1 MTDTTALEKR
11 IRRHVI
17 GPPQRF
23 FAATAQGIE
32 PICAAELARHLP
44 GLQAQVVPGGVSF
57 NGRLDDGFQ
66 ANLMLRS
73 ANRVLMRIARFEASR
88 FDQLERA
95 LAAIPWELYLYR
107 ETPVV
112 ARVAAHKSRLHH
124 SGAIGERLAAAV
136 AERRRATVFASREA
150 AAQLPQA
157 VFVRAHHDRFTVSLD
172 TSGDLLHKRGLK
184 TDVGPAP
191 LRETLAAA
199 ILEQVGYTG
208 DTPLLDPM
216 CGAGTFL
223 AEAAMSACRI
233 PPGWYRDFAFT
244 RWPAFRPRRWAYLR
258 RTVAALRRP
267 APAPIRGFDQDPA
280 ACRRVEAALARG
292 GLADTVTLQC
302 RDFFDLDPAA
312 LGPVPGVVVVNPP
325 YGKRLGSAPES
336 RVLFG
341 RIVDR
346 LIGCYAGWT
355 LAIIAPPGAEHLAP
369 PGLTAHPFRHGGLD
383 LALFSGVLNS

>member
-73 ANRVLMRIARFEASR
+73 ANRVLMRIARFGASR

-112 ARVAAHKSRLHH
+112 ARVVAHKSRLHH
-124 SGAIGERLAAAV
+124 GGAIGERLAAAV

-258 RTVAALRRP
+258 RTVAALRQP

-280 ACRRVEAALARG
+280 ACRRVEAALTRG

-312 LGPVPGVVVVNPP
+312 LDPVPGVVVVNPP

-369 PGLTAHPFRHGGLD
+369 PGLTTHPFRHGGLD
-383 LALFSGVLNS
+383 LVLFSGVLNS